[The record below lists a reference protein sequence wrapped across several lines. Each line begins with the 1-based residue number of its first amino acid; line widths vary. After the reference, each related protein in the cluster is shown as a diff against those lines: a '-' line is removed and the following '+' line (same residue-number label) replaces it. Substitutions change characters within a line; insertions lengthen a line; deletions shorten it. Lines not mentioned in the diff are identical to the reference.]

1 MAGLC
6 GKQNISGA
14 EVHMLAI
21 QSCRS
26 ISLGSVGLLV
36 EITRRAIHGEET
48 QLESVEAG
56 LAMLNM

>member
-1 MAGLC
+1 
-6 GKQNISGA
+6 
-14 EVHMLAI
+14 MLAI